1 MEKTREK
8 SFLNIKSKLT
18 AAIAM
23 LLVAFFMVISSSYAW
38 FTLSTAPEVT
48 GIYTKVGANGNLE
61 IALYNGTDPTSN
73 VGDSDKDTT
82 LKNLTWG
89 NIVDLSAES
98 YGLSNVSLLPSR
110 LNLALNGNQ
119 YQVATAPLLTPTYGS
134 DGRIST
140 LTPNTMTAVYN
151 TSTNSFVSSTA
162 DASYGVRAIGTSTTM
177 SQQQIDFR
185 NAKYNISTAVTSA
198 KTKAAQSLTEN
209 GSALANILAAK
220 ATADDNTTYDLSCAK
235 TLISQLEAANNE
247 IEKAIRAYFDA
258 LFAIAKQ
265 TETEENYNTAK
276 ATLATMT
283 LDALFKDTTYSTLID
298 SKVGLAYEEYKN
310 NVTAISYAETA
321 LNNVTS
327 DILKNITAVVWA
339 DVDSVLI
346 KSGLVKIDGAKLNGY
361 TADVVKDNM
370 SELVNDVLL
379 NGAAVTLD
387 DNGGV
392 YSNIAKVCGNYSAD
406 IRIPEIKYNDMMIK
420 NMPAKMNTSVTVNYD
435 IYASVPATGP
445 TNAESSTSKLT
456 DFYGYAI
463 DLAFRTNAAN
473 SNLML
478 QTTPT
483 NRIYT
488 DGSGTPDTMGKGST
502 MTFTSTT
509 TDFTI
514 ENVAELMSAI
524 RIIFTDSS
532 GNVVAVGLLD
542 TKNATKVGTEVTA
555 SLRLCEYNTIN
566 NGTDG
571 APDYRIEIST
581 TTTETGETIK
591 WKDSDEEGKSAIM
604 ALTQNQVMRLSAYV
618 YLDGDL
624 VDNTMVANAA
634 SSMIGSLNLQ
644 FSSDATL
651 VPMNYSPLQD
661 ASNSGTTSGTTT
673 TEATTTATT
682 VAP

>member
-61 IALYNGTDPTSN
+61 IALWSGSDPSASA
-73 VGDSDKDTT
+73 VGDSTKATIK
-82 LKNLTWG
+82 KNLTWG
-89 NIVDLSAES
+89 NIIDLKDES

-110 LNLALNGNQ
+110 LNLALNGTQ

-220 ATADDNTTYDLSCAK
+220 ATADDNTTYDLSCAE
-235 TLISQLEAANNE
+235 TLITQLEAANNE

-258 LFAIAKQ
+258 LFAIAQ
-265 TETEENYNTAK
+265 QDEEEATYNTNK
-276 ATLATMT
+276 AALATMT
-283 LDALFKDTTYSTLID
+283 LDELFSDTTYSSLID
-298 SKVGLAYEEYKN
+298 TNVTSAYNEYKA
-310 NVTAISYAETA
+310 NVTAIDNARTA
-321 LNNVTS
+321 LGSVTNE
-327 DILKNITAVVWA
+327 LTAAKWT
-339 DVDSVLI
+339 DVNSVLI
-346 KSGLVKIDGAKLNGY
+346 ASGLVKIDGAKLNGY
-361 TADVVKDNM
+361 TADEVKANM
-370 SELVNDVLL
+370 SELVNDVLA
-379 NGAAVTLD
+379 NGATVTLD

-392 YSNIAKVCGNYSAD
+392 YSNIAKVCGNYDAD
-406 IRIPEIKYNDMMIK
+406 IKIPEITYNSLKIT
-420 NMPAKMNTSVTVNYD
+420 NMAAKMKTDVTVNYD
-435 IYASVPATGP
+435 IYTSVPTTGP
-445 TNAESSTSKLT
+445 ADATSSTSKLT

-463 DLAFRTNAAN
+463 DLAFRTNVSG

-488 DGSGTPDTMGKGST
+488 DGSGTQDTMGSGST

-509 TDFTI
+509 TDFTT

-532 GNVVAVGLLD
+532 NNIVAVGLLD
-542 TKNATKVGTEVTA
+542 TENATKVGTEVTA
-555 SLRLCEYNTIN
+555 SLRLCEYTISN
-566 NGTDG
+566 VETEG
-571 APDYRIEIST
+571 APDYRIVIST
-581 TTTETGETIK
+581 TTTGTGESAVTTIN
-591 WKDSDEEGKSAIM
+591 WKDSGEEGKSAIM

-634 SSMIGSLNLQ
+634 SSMTGKLNLQ

-651 VPMNYSPLQD
+651 VPMNYSPLQNAGSD
-661 ASNSGTTSGTTT
+661 TTTT